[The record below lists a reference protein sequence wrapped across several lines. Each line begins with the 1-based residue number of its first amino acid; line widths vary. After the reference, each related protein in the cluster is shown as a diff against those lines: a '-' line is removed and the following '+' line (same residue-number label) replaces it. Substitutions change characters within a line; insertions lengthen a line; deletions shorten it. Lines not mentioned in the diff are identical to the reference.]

1 MNHKHSFA
9 ASVAVCLVA
18 PCLVALSLASAG
30 NAQAST
36 TPSKPL
42 TALEQA
48 VLGAEKNFLAAVKK
62 GDPAF
67 LKRTFTDDYLF
78 VGFDGEVSDRDD
90 TLQMLGDGG
99 LDILPYNF
107 KVVAEGDNTAIVTYD
122 VVLQVPP
129 TEDQGPPPRYQ
140 HFTSLW
146 VKRAGEWKLKFQQAT
161 PSHWGDW

>member
-1 MNHKHSFA
+1 MKQKHSLLLLLGV
-9 ASVAVCLVA
+9 VACV
-18 PCLVALSLASAG
+18 VALCLACAG
-30 NAQAST
+30 KAQAAT
-36 TPSKPL
+36 TPAKPL
-42 TALEQA
+42 TPLEQA

-67 LKRTFTDDYLF
+67 LKRTFTDDYFF

-90 TLQMLGDGG
+90 TLEMLGDGG

-129 TEDQGPPPRYQ
+129 TEDEGPPPRYQ
-140 HFTSLW
+140 HFSSLW

-161 PSHWGDW
+161 PSHYGDW

>member
-1 MNHKHSFA
+1 MKQKRSLML
-9 ASVAVCLVA
+9 SVVAFLVTL
-18 PCLVALSLASAG
+18 CLASAAS
-30 NAQAST
+30 AQSAT
-36 TPSKPL
+36 TPAKPL
-42 TALEQA
+42 TPLQQA
-48 VLGAEKNFLAAVKK
+48 VLGAEKSFLAAVKK

-67 LKRTFTDDYLF
+67 LKRTFTDDYFF
-78 VGFDGEVSDRDD
+78 VGFDGEVADREE
-90 TLQMLGDGG
+90 TLDMLGDGG

-140 HFTSLW
+140 HFSSLW

>member
-1 MNHKHSFA
+1 MNHNHSLLVNVVTFLLLLSVASA
-9 ASVAVCLVA
+9 AS
-18 PCLVALSLASAG
+18 G
-30 NAQAST
+30 QAAT
-36 TPSKPL
+36 TPAKPL
-42 TALEQA
+42 TPLEQA

-67 LKRTFTDDYLF
+67 LKRTFTDDYFF
-78 VGFDGEVSDRDD
+78 VGFDGEVADREE
-90 TLQMLGDGG
+90 TLDMLGDGG
-99 LDILPYNF
+99 LDIMPYNF

-129 TEDQGPPPRYQ
+129 SEDQGPPPRYQ
-140 HFTSLW
+140 HFSSLW

>member
-1 MNHKHSFA
+1 MNRKHRLA
-9 ASVAVCLVA
+9 ASVVVCLVA
-18 PCLVALSLASAG
+18 LYLPSAG
-30 NAQAST
+30 NAQASS
-36 TPSKPL
+36 TPAKPL
-42 TALEQA
+42 TPLEQS

-67 LKRTFTDDYLF
+67 LKRTFTDDYF
-78 VGFDGEVSDRDD
+78 YVGFDGEVSDRDD
-90 TLQMLGDGG
+90 TVEMLGDGG
-99 LDILPYNF
+99 MDILPYNF

-129 TEDQGPPPRYQ
+129 TEDEGPPPRYQ
-140 HFTSLW
+140 HFSSLW

>member
-1 MNHKHSFA
+1 M
-9 ASVAVCLVA
+9 
-18 PCLVALSLASAG
+18 
-30 NAQAST
+30 
-36 TPSKPL
+36 TP
-42 TALEQA
+42 LEQA
-48 VLGAEKNFLAAVKK
+48 VLSAEKNFLAAVKK

-67 LKRTFTDDYLF
+67 LKRTFTEDYFF

-90 TLQMLGDGG
+90 TVEMLGDGG

-107 KVVAEGDNTAIVTYD
+107 KVVTEGDNTAIVTYD

-140 HFTSLW
+140 HFSSLW

>member
-1 MNHKHSFA
+1 MKQKRSLMLSVVAFLVTLCL
-9 ASVAVCLVA
+9 ASVA
-18 PCLVALSLASAG
+18 SAQS
-30 NAQAST
+30 ATMPA
-36 TPSKPL
+36 KPL
-42 TALEQA
+42 TPLEQA

-67 LKRTFTDDYLF
+67 LKRTFTDDYFF
-78 VGFDGEVSDRDD
+78 VGFDGEVADREE
-90 TLQMLGDGG
+90 TLDMLGDGG

-140 HFTSLW
+140 HFSSLW

>member
-1 MNHKHSFA
+1 MPA
-9 ASVAVCLVA
+9 
-18 PCLVALSLASAG
+18 
-30 NAQAST
+30 
-36 TPSKPL
+36 KPL
-42 TALEQA
+42 TPLEQA
-48 VLGAEKNFLAAVKK
+48 VLGAEKNFLTAVKK

-67 LKRTFTDDYLF
+67 LKRTFTDDYFF
-78 VGFDGEVSDRDD
+78 VGFDGEVADREE
-90 TLQMLGDGG
+90 TLDMLGDGG

-140 HFTSLW
+140 HFSSLW

>member
-1 MNHKHSFA
+1 MKRSFKLSIV
-9 ASVAVCLVA
+9 ASLAMLC
-18 PCLVALSLASAG
+18 LASAG
-30 NAQAST
+30 SAQTAT
-36 TPSKPL
+36 TPAKPL
-42 TALEQA
+42 TPLEQA

-67 LKRTFTDDYLF
+67 LKRTFTDDYFF
-78 VGFDGEVSDRDD
+78 VGFDGEVADREE
-90 TLQMLGDGG
+90 TLEMLGDGG
-99 LDILPYNF
+99 LDIMPYNF

-129 TEDQGPPPRYQ
+129 TEDEGPPPRYQ
-140 HFTSLW
+140 HFSSLW

>member
-1 MNHKHSFA
+1 MKQKHFLLLSA
-9 ASVAVCLVA
+9 VACVV
-18 PCLVALSLASAG
+18 VLSLVSAG
-30 NAQAST
+30 SAEAAT
-36 TPSKPL
+36 TPAKPL
-42 TALEQA
+42 TPLEQS

-67 LKRTFTDDYLF
+67 LKRTFTDDYFF
-78 VGFDGEVSDRDD
+78 VGFDGEVSDRED
-90 TLQMLGDGG
+90 TLEMLGDGG

-140 HFTSLW
+140 HFSSLW
-146 VKRAGEWKLKFQQAT
+146 VKRGGEWKLKFQQAT
-161 PSHWGDW
+161 PSHYGDW

>member
-1 MNHKHSFA
+1 MKHKHSLLLLL
-9 ASVAVCLVA
+9 S
-18 PCLVALSLASAG
+18 ALACVVVLCLASG
-30 NAQAST
+30 GSAQAAT
-36 TPSKPL
+36 TPAKPL
-42 TALEQA
+42 TPVEQA
-48 VLGAEKNFLAAVKK
+48 VLGAEKSFLAAVKK

-67 LKRTFTDDYLF
+67 LKRTFTDDYFF

-90 TLQMLGDGG
+90 TLEMFGDGG

-129 TEDQGPPPRYQ
+129 VEDEGPPPRYQ
-140 HFTSLW
+140 HFSSLW

>member
-1 MNHKHSFA
+1 MEELMKPKHSLLL
-9 ASVAVCLVA
+9 SVVACLVVL
-18 PCLVALSLASAG
+18 CTAG
-30 NAQAST
+30 AGSAQAAT
-36 TPSKPL
+36 TPAKAVTL
-42 TALEQA
+42 LEQA
-48 VLGAEKNFLAAVKK
+48 VLSAEKNYLAAVKK

-67 LKRTFTDDYLF
+67 LKRTFTDDYFF

-90 TLQMLGDGG
+90 TLEMLGDGG

-140 HFTSLW
+140 HFSSLW

>member
-1 MNHKHSFA
+1 MKQKRSFIICVA
-9 ASVAVCLVA
+9 ASLVVL
-18 PCLVALSLASAG
+18 CLASAG
-30 NAQAST
+30 SAQAAT
-36 TPSKPL
+36 TPAKPL
-42 TALEQA
+42 TPLQQA

-67 LKRTFTDDYLF
+67 LKRTFTDDYFF

-90 TLQMLGDGG
+90 TLEMLSDGG
-99 LDILPYNF
+99 LDIMPYNF
-107 KVVAEGDNTAIVTYD
+107 KVVAEGENTAIVTYD

-161 PSHWGDW
+161 PAHWGDW

>member
-1 MNHKHSFA
+1 MRSRRWQRAGRNDPCQA
-9 ASVAVCLVA
+9 INPAGASRAWRR
-18 PCLVALSLASAG
+18 
-30 NAQAST
+30 
-36 TPSKPL
+36 
-42 TALEQA
+42 
-48 VLGAEKNFLAAVKK
+48 EKLPRRGKERRS
-62 GDPAF
+62 PF
-67 LKRTFTDDYLF
+67 LKRTFTDDYFF
-78 VGFDGEVSDRDD
+78 VGFDGEVSDRED
-90 TLQMLGDGG
+90 TLEMLGDGG

-140 HFTSLW
+140 HFSSLW